1 MCYGAAP
8 DLRSGGV
15 IRHRIRRRLLGL
27 AIAVASLLLGIVI
40 GANVERAESRVEVVE
55 VPIEVERVV
64 TVEVEVERV
73 VTVEVERVV
82 TVEVTPSPEA
92 DIVAN
97 RIAVLRDIRVREL
110 QQLERIRALQEAQSQ
125 CQCPGAER

>member
-1 MCYGAAP
+1 M
-8 DLRSGGV
+8 

-27 AIAVASLLLGIVI
+27 AIAVASLLLGILI
-40 GANVERAESRVEVVE
+40 GANVERAEPRVEVVE
-55 VPIEVERVV
+55 VPI
-64 TVEVEVERV
+64 EVERV

>member
-27 AIAVASLLLGIVI
+27 AIAVASLLLGILI
-40 GANVERAESRVEVVE
+40 GANVERAEPRVEVVE
-55 VPIEVERVV
+55 VPI
-64 TVEVEVERV
+64 EVERV

>member
-1 MCYGAAP
+1 M
-8 DLRSGGV
+8 

-27 AIAVASLLLGIVI
+27 AIAVASLLLGILI
-40 GANVERAESRVEVVE
+40 GANVERAEPRVEVVE

-64 TVEVEVERV
+64 TVEVERV